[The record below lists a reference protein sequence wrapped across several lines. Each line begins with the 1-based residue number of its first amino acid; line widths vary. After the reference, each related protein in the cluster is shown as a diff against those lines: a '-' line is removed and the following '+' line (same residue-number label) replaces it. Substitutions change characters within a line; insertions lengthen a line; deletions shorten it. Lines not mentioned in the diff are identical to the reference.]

1 MSHHQGDDADYM
13 ADEYEMEDGDDDMDE
28 EFRGRDTGGSD
39 SDVDEYDHLVCDI
52 TSKLINT
59 LLYSVMSV
67 VHALFI
73 SFPGFILSVY
83 FTLGMNVL
91 LQGTYNRKKRGNIF
105 TLRSICDI

>member
-39 SDVDEYDHLVCDI
+39 SDVDEYDNLVCDI

-59 LLYSVMSV
+59 LYSVISV
-67 VHALFI
+67 VRALFI
-73 SFPGFILSVY
+73 SFSGFILSK
-83 FTLGMNVL
+83 FISL
-91 LQGTYNRKKRGNIF
+91 LA
-105 TLRSICDI
+105 

>member
-59 LLYSVMSV
+59 LSWVLYTLCLY
-67 VHALFI
+67 HFQALSYQFI
-73 SFPGFILSVY
+73 SLLAWMFY
-83 FTLGMNVL
+83 FKELIIGKRE
-91 LQGTYNRKKRGNIF
+91 GTFSPSGVFAIF
-105 TLRSICDI
+105 S